1 MAAWSAAIRGCE
13 NIPAEG
19 VTMSTTPLT
28 SPTDASPSKPQ
39 VSATYQFVM
48 VVLCL
53 YALLALA
60 VETTVR
66 IDPQIRGVLEY
77 ADYAVCTIFLFDF
90 FLSLWRAPRRLHY
103 FLTWGWLDLLSSFP
117 ALDIARWGRIA
128 RVLRVLRVLRGLRA
142 TKLIAAAV
150 LRRRAQ
156 NSFLAASLIALL
168 LVVFSS
174 VAALHFETD
183 PASNIKTAEDAIW
196 WSLTTITTVGYGDR
210 FPVTAEGRFVAAILM
225 CAGVGLFGILS
236 GFLASWFLESGNNS
250 GNAEIEALRQEIV
263 SLREAITHGVKNGT
277 V

>member
-1 MAAWSAAIRGCE
+1 M
-13 NIPAEG
+13 
-19 VTMSTTPLT
+19 
-28 SPTDASPSKPQ
+28 
-39 VSATYQFVM
+39 SATYQFAM

-66 IDPQIRGVLEY
+66 IDPQIRSVLEY
-77 ADYAVCTIFLFDF
+77 ADYAVCTIFLLDF
-90 FLSLWRAPRRLHY
+90 FVSLWRAPRRLHY
-103 FLTWGWLDLLSSFP
+103 FLTWGWVDLLSSLP

-128 RVLRVLRVLRGLRA
+128 RILRVLRVLRGLRA

-150 LRRRAQ
+150 LRHRAQ

-174 VAALHFETD
+174 VAMLHFESG

-210 FPVTAEGRFVAAILM
+210 FPVTSEGRFIAAILM

-236 GFLASWFLESGNNS
+236 GFLASWFLESGDKS
-250 GNAEIEALRQEIV
+250 GNAEIEALRQEIAA
-263 SLREAITHGVKNGT
+263 LREALTAKNSAA
-277 V
+277 

>member
-1 MAAWSAAIRGCE
+1 
-13 NIPAEG
+13 
-19 VTMSTTPLT
+19 MSTTPLNG
-28 SPTDASPSKPQ
+28 PTDPSPSKPP
-39 VSATYQFVM
+39 VSPTYQFVM

-60 VETTVR
+60 VETTAR

-90 FLSLWRAPRRLHY
+90 FLSLWRAPRRLNY
-103 FLTWGWLDLLSSFP
+103 FLTWGWLDLLSSIP

-174 VAALHFETD
+174 VAALHFEND

-236 GFLASWFLESGNNS
+236 GFLASWFLETGNNS

-263 SLREAITHGVKNGT
+263 ALREAVTQAAKNGT
-277 V
+277 A

>member
-1 MAAWSAAIRGCE
+1 
-13 NIPAEG
+13 
-19 VTMSTTPLT
+19 MSTTPLST
-28 SPTDASPSKPQ
+28 EPSPSKPNG
-39 VSATYQFVM
+39 SATYQFAM

-60 VETTVR
+60 IETTVR
-66 IDPQIRGVLEY
+66 IDPQIRAVLEY

-90 FLSLWRAPRRLHY
+90 LVSLWRAPRRLHY
-103 FLTWGWLDLLSSFP
+103 FLTWGWVDLLSSLP

-128 RVLRVLRVLRGLRA
+128 RILRVLRVLRGLRA

-150 LRRRAQ
+150 LRHRAQ

-174 VAALHFETD
+174 VAMLHFETD

-210 FPVTAEGRFVAAILM
+210 YPTTSEGRFIAAILM

-236 GFLASWFLESGNNS
+236 GFLASWFLESGDKS
-250 GNAEIEALRQEIV
+250 GNAEIEALRQEVV
-263 SLREAITHGVKNGT
+263 SLREAITQGST
-277 V
+277 RPSF